1 MQEIKPRQCQCWCKS
16 CWRPLQW
23 EAQICCSCLKYKGLK
38 VKYLNGAECVLF
50 LSCIMFLS
58 YFMQFCCGSTYSFK
72 EKLFVLYLGGR
83 SAWRCP
89 RCTWNPADP
98 KQQVLCEI
106 LEDNWYLIC
115 IPGWRVYLGRVGGGE
130 NGTGDEDEDDHP
142 HLHSPDLR
150 SCTISRI
157 RIRNQDHGP
166 GSTFHSHLPSWYLI

>member
-1 MQEIKPRQCQCWCKS
+1 M
-16 CWRPLQW
+16 
-23 EAQICCSCLKYKGLK
+23 CLVFVLYYVFVVLYAVLSGSMYILLK
-38 VKYLNGAECVLF
+38 KRENSE
-50 LSCIMFLS
+50 
-58 YFMQFCCGSTYSFK
+58 
-72 EKLFVLYLGGR
+72 LFVLHLVGR

-98 KQQVLCEI
+98 KQQVLYCVRYSGI
-106 LEDNWYLIC
+106 TDTWRTIC
-115 IPGWRVYLGRVGGGE
+115 LPDMYTWMTCIVYLGRVGGGE